1 MNGFD
6 CPVRPTSSSNL
17 FQILSV
23 TNTVAATLKVNLS
36 LMLCDEN
43 LSSLACCV
51 SPSVFHAVLMN
62 ARRLASFKLQLFK
75 AELLID
81 DDIYRH
87 FTASFTAGTVATTVW
102 SPTDIR
108 FLCLPNIT
116 EPDHSIRHR
125 RLNVVILQVRRILD
139 SWTLLSNWTQ
149 FGRTLI
155 LHATATFGLIMFRL
169 PFSPILPKPSNHSTN
184 ISHTVNMYASPSALK
199 LASLAFSSQ
208 RRVSPLRNE
217 NSEVRCSRALDG
229 CTIHGGSIALQKKK
243 TITRTAD

>member
-36 LMLCDEN
+36 LVMSTKTVPAISHMLCDEN

-62 ARRLASFKLQLFK
+62 ARRLASYVHFSFVTNVLNRFKLQLFK

-87 FTASFTAGTVATTVW
+87 FTALF
-102 SPTDIR
+102 
-108 FLCLPNIT
+108 
-116 EPDHSIRHR
+116 
-125 RLNVVILQVRRILD
+125 
-139 SWTLLSNWTQ
+139 
-149 FGRTLI
+149 
-155 LHATATFGLIMFRL
+155 
-169 PFSPILPKPSNHSTN
+169 
-184 ISHTVNMYASPSALK
+184 
-199 LASLAFSSQ
+199 
-208 RRVSPLRNE
+208 
-217 NSEVRCSRALDG
+217 
-229 CTIHGGSIALQKKK
+229 
-243 TITRTAD
+243 